1 MSEKEYM
8 LALVGLVVTEL
19 FNISV
24 SNDDAKMLIQ
34 SKLHCNSTALGHR
47 LANLQQSLH
56 RPRLPRAHWDEKH
69 YLSSNNWQ
77 SLKVTSFMN
86 TNHFPVNPQ
95 SLPNWSVMFD
105 AIGKCSELQG
115 YIFAEVRLLL
125 LC

>member
-24 SNDDAKMLIQ
+24 SNDDAKM
-34 SKLHCNSTALGHR
+34 
-47 LANLQQSLH
+47 
-56 RPRLPRAHWDEKH
+56 
-69 YLSSNNWQ
+69 
-77 SLKVTSFMN
+77 SLKVTPSMN

-95 SLPNWSVMFD
+95 SLQNWLVMFD

-115 YIFAEVRLLL
+115 YIFCGSAVVIVMLRRLYMFTMWR
-125 LC
+125 